1 MNEDAM
7 NKLDPSDEELL
18 AGVRRRLSGVET
30 LVPRPGPWDAE
41 TTPVDRPVRTVV
53 RPGIGFA
60 GLAPLVV
67 VAALVVVAVGLGLSS
82 RASSPAG
89 LSIGKTPSGPAYVIT
104 YRLVPPNGG
113 RPSTTE
119 LEQTVRML
127 ALRLASIFPVA
138 VLPASSPAASGP
150 LMPDLSRAEG
160 YSVTAQAPDE
170 IVVRYESD
178 YRMDEGSFVWDA
190 NAIRASL
197 GMTGRIELVD
207 LPAAVYGTSGTPG
220 PREVPQIGASIDP
233 TLPALLSRSDLSMG
247 YGISSDFV
255 NPDVVTLRFD
265 FTDAGARTMADYS
278 QANTGHYL
286 ALTLDG
292 VVAGTTVM
300 AGQGRYGTLQMTTV
314 PLQQVMLLAWLFEEG
329 NAPLPVPLT
338 EVAFATVAPP
348 GWVAPTGPQATP
360 TPILAPS
367 GPGYLIP
374 IPMPSGWS
382 PPVEV
387 SSPWVT
393 VPPYASPTYIV
404 YVVRPGDTLSAIANR
419 FNVSLASLEAANPK
433 IDPAG
438 ILWVGTLLNIPA
450 P

>member
-1 MNEDAM
+1 
-7 NKLDPSDEELL
+7 
-18 AGVRRRLSGVET
+18 
-30 LVPRPGPWDAE
+30 
-41 TTPVDRPVRTVV
+41 
-53 RPGIGFA
+53 
-60 GLAPLVV
+60 
-67 VAALVVVAVGLGLSS
+67 
-82 RASSPAG
+82 
-89 LSIGKTPSGPAYVIT
+89 
-104 YRLVPPNGG
+104 
-113 RPSTTE
+113 
-119 LEQTVRML
+119 
-127 ALRLASIFPVA
+127 
-138 VLPASSPAASGP
+138 
-150 LMPDLSRAEG
+150 
-160 YSVTAQAPDE
+160 
-170 IVVRYESD
+170 
-178 YRMDEGSFVWDA
+178 
-190 NAIRASL
+190 
-197 GMTGRIELVD
+197 
-207 LPAAVYGTSGTPG
+207 
-220 PREVPQIGASIDP
+220 
-233 TLPALLSRSDLSMG
+233 
-247 YGISSDFV
+247 
-255 NPDVVTLRFD
+255 
-265 FTDAGARTMADYS
+265 MADYS

>member
-1 MNEDAM
+1 MNENAM
-7 NKLDPSDEELL
+7 NKLDPSDEEVL
-18 AGVRRRLSGVET
+18 AGASRRISGVET
-30 LVPRPGPWDAE
+30 LLPKPRRWDAAAIS
-41 TTPVDRPVRTVV
+41 PDRPVRTVV

-67 VAALVVVAVGLGLSS
+67 VAALVVVAVGYGLGS
-82 RASSPAG
+82 RSSSPAA

-127 ALRLASIFPVA
+127 ALRLAAIFPVA

-160 YSVTAQAPDE
+160 FSVTAQAPDE

-220 PREVPQIGASIDP
+220 PREVPQIGVSIDP
-233 TLPALLSRSDLSMG
+233 TLPALVTRTDLTMG

-314 PLQQVMLLAWLFEEG
+314 PLRQVMLLAWLFEEG

-374 IPMPSGWS
+374 IPSPSGWS

-393 VPPYASPTYIV
+393 VLPYASPTNIV

-419 FNVSLASLEAANPK
+419 FNVSLSSLEAANPK

>member
-1 MNEDAM
+1 MNENAM
-7 NKLDPSDEELL
+7 NKLDPSDEEILS
-18 AGVRRRLSGVET
+18 GVRRRLSSVET
-30 LVPRPGPWDAE
+30 LVPRQGPWDAAM
-41 TTPVDRPVRTVV
+41 TPAGRPVRTVV

-67 VAALVVVAVGLGLSS
+67 VAALVVVAVGYGLSS
-82 RASSPAG
+82 RSSSPAA

-113 RPSTTE
+113 LPSTAD

-150 LMPDLSRAEG
+150 LMPDLSQAEG
-160 YSVTAQAPDE
+160 YSVTAQVPDE

-190 NAIRASL
+190 DTIRASL

-220 PREVPQIGASIDP
+220 PRDVPQIGAAIDP
-233 TLPALLSRSDLSMG
+233 TLPALLSRSDLTMG

-255 NPDVVTLRFD
+255 NPDVITLRFD

-314 PLQQVMLLAWLFEEG
+314 PLRQVMLLAWLFEEG

-338 EVAFATVAPP
+338 EVAFASVAPP

-360 TPILAPS
+360 TPILPPTPVSDLVPS
-367 GPGYLIP
+367 
-374 IPMPSGWS
+374 PMSSGWI
-382 PPVEV
+382 PPLQPTPVIPTPQP
-387 SSPWVT
+387 SAT
-393 VPPYASPTYIV
+393 VVV

-438 ILWVGTLLNIPA
+438 ILSVGTILNIPA